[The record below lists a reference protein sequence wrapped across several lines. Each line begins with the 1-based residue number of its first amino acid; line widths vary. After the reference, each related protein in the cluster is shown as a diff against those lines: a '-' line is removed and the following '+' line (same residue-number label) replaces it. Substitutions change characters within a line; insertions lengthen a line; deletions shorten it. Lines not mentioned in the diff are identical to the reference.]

1 MIKVILTTVGPYN
14 WYGNKLVE
22 ACVRKGVHLCD
33 LSGEATWLRDII
45 DEHHAQAESTGAKIV
60 PSCGYDSIPAVSN
73 LVGEYSPRKNWMPCD
88 AQSE

>member
-1 MIKVILTTVGPYN
+1 M
-14 WYGNKLVE
+14 
-22 ACVRKGVHLCD
+22 RKGVHLCD